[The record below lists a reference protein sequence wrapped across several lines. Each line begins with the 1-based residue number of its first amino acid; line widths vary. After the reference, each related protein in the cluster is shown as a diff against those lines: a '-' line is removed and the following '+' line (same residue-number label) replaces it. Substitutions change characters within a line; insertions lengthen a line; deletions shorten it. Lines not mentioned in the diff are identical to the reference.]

1 MDRHPCRLCEHMTA
15 HDTCDLDESPVNSD
29 DNTNCPSFS
38 PKLKDYTNNR
48 CKHYLDIDMGHGMS
62 ICSLSLTGLHCDYG
76 AFGSPRCDRFEPMP
90 PKEVIRDFEPTPPKM
105 VETFDPVQRPS
116 HYAEGRKYEP
126 KDVIRDWDLN
136 FNLGNAVK
144 YVARAGRKGDI
155 LEDLKKA
162 RQYLDFEIDYLEER

>member
-1 MDRHPCRLCEHMTA
+1 MDRQPCRLCEHMTA
-15 HDTCDLDESPVNSD
+15 HDTCGLDEAPINPYEEYD
-29 DNTNCPSFS
+29 CPSFS
-38 PKLKDYTNNR
+38 STLKNYTNTR
-48 CKHYLDIDMGHGMS
+48 CKHYSDIDMGHGMGVCNLS
-62 ICSLSLTGLHCDYG
+62 ISGLHCDYG
-76 AFGSPRCDRFEPMP
+76 AFGSPMCDRFEPMP
-90 PKEVIRDFEPTPPKM
+90 PMM

-126 KDVIRDWDLN
+126 KDVIRDWGLN

-162 RQYLDFEIDYLEER
+162 KQYLDFEIDYLESKNG